1 MELDHIAL
9 TVESLRQAEN
19 LYKRLFDLEVLYREG
34 STPEGFVHWDGEGL
48 GENPT
53 EETVVEKSCLE
64 SHGIRLMLLLKTLVD
79 YPTQG
84 RIDHICLR
92 MSRSALSRLL
102 MQAEALDCRILQN
115 SDQTLWIEDPYG
127 VRWRVVASD
136 CE

>member
-34 STPEGFVHWDGEGL
+34 STPEGFVRWDGEGL

-64 SHGIRLMLLLKTLVD
+64 RHGIRLMLLLKTLD
-79 YPTQG
+79 YPAQG

-92 MSRSALSRLL
+92 MSRFSLSRLL
-102 MQAEALDCRILQN
+102 AQAEALDCHILQN
-115 SDQTLWIEDPYG
+115 SDQILWIEDPYG

-136 CE
+136 SE